1 MRGSEIIP
9 HKMKMK
15 LYPKISGYGVDS
27 NWDLKWLV
35 SNFEKGRILNY
46 IPLTSR

>member
-15 LYPKISGYGVDS
+15 LFPNISGYGVDS
-27 NWDLKWLV
+27 NWDLKW
-35 SNFEKGRILNY
+35 
-46 IPLTSR
+46 